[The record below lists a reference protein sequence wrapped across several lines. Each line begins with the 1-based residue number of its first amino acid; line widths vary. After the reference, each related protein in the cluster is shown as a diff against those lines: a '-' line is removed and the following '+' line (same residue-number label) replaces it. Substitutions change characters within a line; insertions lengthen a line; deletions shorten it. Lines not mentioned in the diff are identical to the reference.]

1 MVELKIGKKIVSMRL
16 LTWSEGSAL
25 LSRDDEIPPAASP
38 AERKIIAVRPD
49 GRVLRQFPP
58 RVAPVAFD
66 RKRLA

>member
-25 LSRDDEIPPAASP
+25 LPLVEDAVPATSP
-38 AERKIIAVRPD
+38 AERKIIDVRPD

-58 RVAPVAFD
+58 RVAPAAFD
-66 RKRLA
+66 RRHQ